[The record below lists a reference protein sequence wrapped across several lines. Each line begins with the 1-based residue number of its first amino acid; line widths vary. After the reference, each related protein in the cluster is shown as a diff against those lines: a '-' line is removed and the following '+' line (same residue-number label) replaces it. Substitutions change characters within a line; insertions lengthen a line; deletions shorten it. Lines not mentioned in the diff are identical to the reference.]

1 MQSGIDTA
9 TANLE
14 QWLVYLEAVHPSE
27 IDLGL
32 DRLRQV
38 AQRLNVLTLPC
49 EVVTV
54 AGTNGKG
61 STVAMLDSV
70 LRCAGYKVGCYTSP
84 HFLRYNERIC
94 LDGEPVSD
102 ELICQAFARIEQARK
117 DPAGDEIS
125 LTYFEFGTLAA
136 FLIFAEQKPD
146 IAVLE
151 IGLGGRL
158 DAANLIDPDLSI
170 VTTVALDHESWLG
183 SDLEQIGR
191 EKAGI
196 FRPGVPALIGSPA
209 GKIPNSVRETA
220 EALGCGGIYQLG
232 KEYNW
237 LPEGSGQDAESTS
250 DREKTSGTANLS
262 EKWQWQQLS
271 EQGELKQQYLN
282 LPHPGLPVDN
292 AATVI
297 QAVKL
302 MRHSVPTAAI
312 YQGIEQASLTG
323 RMQRIG
329 RFLLDV
335 AHNPHAAN
343 YVVQQL
349 HKHQQLSQPL
359 FQRQGGKRIALVGML
374 DDKDIEAVLDITA
387 PYFDQWYVAQLDG
400 PRATPAERI
409 VNYLHKQGC
418 QHCQAFDSVSLALDQ
433 VLQDSR
439 EEDQVLVFGS
449 FFTVAG
455 VLAEKERLL
464 P

>member
-9 TANLE
+9 KANLE
-14 QWLVYLEAVHPSE
+14 QWLAYLEAVHPSE

-38 AQRLNVLTLPC
+38 AQRLDVLTLPC

-102 ELICQAFARIEQARK
+102 ELICQAFTRIEQARK
-117 DPAGDEIS
+117 DPAGEEIS

-170 VTTVALDHESWLG
+170 VTTVAMDHESWLG

-196 FRPGVPALIGSPA
+196 FRPGVPALIGSLA

-220 EALGCGGIYQLG
+220 ENLGCSGIYQLG
-232 KEYNW
+232 KEYSW
-237 LPEGSGQDAESTS
+237 QSEDSELSTESTS
-250 DREKTSGTANLS
+250 CVENEP

-271 EQGELKQQYLN
+271 EQGELQQQYLN
-282 LPHPGLPVDN
+282 LPRPGLPVDN

-302 MRHSVPTAAI
+302 MQHSVPTAAI
-312 YQGIEQASLTG
+312 YEGIEQASLTG

-335 AHNPHAAN
+335 AHNPHAAS

-349 HKHQQLSQPL
+349 QRKSQS
-359 FQRQGGKRIALVGML
+359 QGGKRIALVGML
-374 DDKDIEAVLDITA
+374 DDKDIEAVLEITA
-387 PYFDQWYVAQLDG
+387 PYFDEWYVAQLDG

-409 VNYLHKQGC
+409 VNYLQEQGC
-418 QHCQAFDSVSLALDQ
+418 QHCQAFDNVSLALDK
-433 VLQDSR
+433 VLQQST
-439 EEDQVLVFGS
+439 EQDQVLVFGS

>member
-14 QWLVYLEAVHPSE
+14 QWLAYLEAVHPSE

-38 AQRLNVLTLPC
+38 ATRLDVLTLPC

-102 ELICQAFARIEQARK
+102 ELICQAFTRIEQARK
-117 DPAGDEIS
+117 DPVGEEIS

-170 VTTVALDHESWLG
+170 VTTVAMDHESWLG

-196 FRPGVPALIGSPA
+196 FRPGVPALIGSLE

-220 EALGCGGIYQLG
+220 ETLGCGGIYQLG
-232 KEYNW
+232 KEYSWQSEDGGQND
-237 LPEGSGQDAESTS
+237 ESASGIESTV
-250 DREKTSGTANLS
+250 DIERQS

-271 EQGELKQQYLN
+271 EQGELQQQYLN
-282 LPHPGLPVDN
+282 LPRPGLPVDN

-302 MRHSVPTAAI
+302 MQHSVPTAAI

-335 AHNPHAAN
+335 AHNPHAAT

-349 HKHQQLSQPL
+349 QRKAQSQSQQ
-359 FQRQGGKRIALVGML
+359 GKRIALVGML
-374 DDKDIEAVLDITA
+374 DDKDIEAVLEITA
-387 PYFDQWYVAQLDG
+387 PHFDEWYVAQLDG
-400 PRATPAERI
+400 PRATPAGRI
-409 VNYLHKQGC
+409 VKYLQEQGC
-418 QHCQAFDSVSLALDQ
+418 QHCQTFDNVSLALDK
-433 VLQDSR
+433 VLQQST
-439 EEDQVLVFGS
+439 EQDQVLVFGS